1 MSALPF
7 SSIVFTP
14 VAVLLALVSV
24 ASLIGFI
31 IGPSQTRRFQPH
43 GTARRQDLKDLPLAS
58 FARRL
63 FAFEID
69 LVFVLILVAAASL
82 PQVLVEG
89 AKNQHYELELNPFHG
104 WALLSLPLYFGLG
117 TYLGKGR
124 TVGKKLMR
132 IRVLSL
138 AHDHLTLW
146 HSIER
151 SLGYAASTLEGGF
164 GFLQY
169 FIHPNCQTVHD
180 RIAETIVIS
189 ESVAEI
195 QTNRSPARTPGTVVP
210 GGDATQPGA
219 AGR

>member
-1 MSALPF
+1 MSKQSLATF
-7 SSIVFTP
+7 VFTP
-14 VAVLLALVSV
+14 LPILLVVVSV
-24 ASLIGFI
+24 ASI
-31 IGPSQTRRFQPH
+31 IGLIMGPSETRRFQPL
-43 GTARRQDLKDLPLAS
+43 GITRRQDLKDLPLAS

-69 LVFVLILVAAASL
+69 LILVLIIVAAASL
-82 PQVLVEG
+82 PKMLLEG
-89 AKNQHYELELNPFHG
+89 AKSQHYDLELNPFHG

-124 TVGKKLMR
+124 TFGKKVMH

-151 SLGYAASTLEGGF
+151 SLGYVASTLEGGF

-169 FIHPNCQTVHD
+169 FIHPKCQTVHD
-180 RIAETIVIS
+180 RIAETVVVS
-189 ESVAEI
+189 ESVA
-195 QTNRSPARTPGTVVP
+195 A
-210 GGDATQPGA
+210 DH
-219 AGR
+219 